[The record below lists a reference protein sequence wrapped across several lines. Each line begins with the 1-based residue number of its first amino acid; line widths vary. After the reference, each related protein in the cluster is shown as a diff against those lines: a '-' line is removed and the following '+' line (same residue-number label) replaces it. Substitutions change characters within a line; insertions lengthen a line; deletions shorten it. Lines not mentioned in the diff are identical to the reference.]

1 VCGVAPVLG
10 AALLALCIDPAPP
23 SSPARS
29 PLCAGGVQED
39 FKVQL
44 AGLEKQ
50 LLEALATSEG
60 DILENTALIES
71 LTRTKS
77 KSAEIAAAL
86 QEVRMFSSISPL
98 VCHWRSNLRPP
109 FRPRPLLYA

>member
-1 VCGVAPVLG
+1 MGLRAACRVLTRATVYAL
-10 AALLALCIDPAPP
+10 AAA
-23 SSPARS
+23 
-29 PLCAGGVQED
+29 QED

-44 AGLEKQ
+44 AALEKG

-60 DILENTALIES
+60 DILENTGLIEG

-86 QEVRMFSSISPL
+86 QEVAAA
-98 VCHWRSNLRPP
+98 PP
-109 FRPRPLLYA
+109 PPSAAAGR